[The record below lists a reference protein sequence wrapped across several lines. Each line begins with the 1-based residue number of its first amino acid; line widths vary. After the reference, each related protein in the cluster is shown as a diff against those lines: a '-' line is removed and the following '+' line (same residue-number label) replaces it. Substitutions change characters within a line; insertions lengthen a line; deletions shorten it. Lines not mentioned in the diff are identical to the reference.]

1 MILISDKLKHSNTG
15 FKCFISY
22 KDSEKN
28 RLLHKINFDENS
40 RIYFLSRKGKVFI
53 KYMETFEK
61 VRNIIKRKFNSEL
74 IDSRKCLSMFVILI
88 DSV

>member
-1 MILISDKLKHSNTG
+1 MVVSKKLPFGKQG
-15 FKCFISY
+15 FKCFISN
-22 KDSEKN
+22 KDSEKI

-74 IDSRKCLSMFVILI
+74 IDSKKCLSMFICTSNI
-88 DSV
+88 D